1 MTTQKR
7 KPWIAGL
14 LSLFWPSLGHL
25 YVGAAQ
31 RGLILLAFLYSLMIL
46 AGWLGL
52 YTTSFWGSIWG
63 TIGLSTFFFIFWM
76 AIVDDAIRLA
86 KLRQEFILKKY
97 NKWYVY
103 VVVAIAITTLQNLV
117 KEQRGKLLGVESY
130 RIVARSMSPTLK
142 IGDFI
147 FVDTRYYKDKPPQR
161 GEVIVFRYPE
171 NPSIPYVERL
181 IAVAGDHVSI
191 KNGTVYINNNPLA
204 EPYLLPQQVQQSYS
218 TTMEN
223 RIIPPDELFVLGDNR
238 DNSKDS
244 RYWGNVPLAN
254 LIGKVTYIWLSTKE
268 LNRIGSVVK

>member
-1 MTTQKR
+1 MTTHKR

-14 LSLFWPSLGHL
+14 LSLFGPPLGHL

-31 RGLILLAFLYSLMIL
+31 RGLILFAFFYSLIVL

-52 YTTSFWGSIWG
+52 YTTSFWGIIALSI
-63 TIGLSTFFFIFWM
+63 FFFIFWM

-103 VVVAIAITTLQNLV
+103 VVTAIAIITLQNFV
-117 KEQRGKLLGVESY
+117 FGQRGKLLGYESY
-130 RIVARSMSPTLK
+130 RIVARSMNPTLK

-147 FVDTRYYKDKPPQR
+147 LVDTRYYKDQPLQR

-181 IAVAGDHVSI
+181 IAVGGDHVSI
-191 KNGTVYINNNPLA
+191 KNGTIYINNNPLA

-218 TTMEN
+218 TTMES

-254 LIGKVTYIWLSTKE
+254 VIGKVTYIWLSTKE